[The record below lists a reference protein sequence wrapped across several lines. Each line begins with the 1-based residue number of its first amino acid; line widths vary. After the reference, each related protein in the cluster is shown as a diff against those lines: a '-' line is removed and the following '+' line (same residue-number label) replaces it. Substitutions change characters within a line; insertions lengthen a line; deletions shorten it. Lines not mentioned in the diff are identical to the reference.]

1 MPKKNKIRVRFAPS
15 PTGFLHIGSLRMVLL
30 NYLFARKE
38 KGVFILRIEDT
49 DQERFVEGAIESLLK
64 TLNLF
69 GIKFDEGPFFQSQR
83 LDIYKKYADQLLKE
97 KKAYYCFCTEKRLG
111 EMREEQIAKKQ
122 APMYDKHCRYL
133 DQQIIDENLKNNTP
147 YTIRMMVPEGETI
160 KFKDL
165 LHGEIEFKSDLI
177 DDQVLIKSD
186 GFPTYHFASTVDDH
200 LMEISHVIRGEEWLP
215 SAPKHILL
223 YKYFNWEPPVFVH
236 PSLML
241 SKDGGKLSKRKGDV
255 AVEDFI
261 EKGYLPEALINF
273 IGLIILSVKDGE
285 KEILSLKE
293 LIEMFDWDKVHRNP
307 AIFNTDKLDWINGQ
321 YIKQMPIK
329 ELTELCLPYLPKDS
343 NLDKKTIE
351 KIIKLEQERMTKLSD
366 IGESSAFFFEESEYN
381 SNMLTWPP
389 ALQGQKPGGKDAPK
403 QKTLDSLN
411 KAYTIL
417 CDVKD
422 DDFEAEKLKQIL
434 LPEAEKFINSDGKI
448 DRGQLLWPLRAALSG
463 KEKSPGPFEIAEIL
477 GKSETLKRIQKA
489 IELLK

>member
-15 PTGFLHIGSLRMVLL
+15 PTGFLHIGSLRMILL
-30 NYLFARKE
+30 DYLFAKKE
-38 KGVFILRIEDT
+38 KGDFILRIEDT
-49 DQERFVEGAIESLLK
+49 DQERFIEGAIESLLK

-69 GIKFDEGPFFQSQR
+69 GFKFDEGPYYQSER
-83 LDIYKKYADQLLKE
+83 LEIYKKYADQLLKE

-111 EMREEQIAKKQ
+111 EMREEQVAKKQ
-122 APMYDKHCRYL
+122 APMYDKHCRNL
-133 DQQIIDENLKNNTP
+133 DQEIINENLKNNTP
-147 YTIRMMVPEGETI
+147 YTIRMIVPKGETI

-165 LHGEIEFKSDLI
+165 LHDEVEFKSDLI

-186 GFPTYHFASTVDDH
+186 GFPTYHFASTIDDH

-223 YKYFNWEPPVFVH
+223 YRYLGWEPPIFVH

-285 KEILSLKE
+285 KEILSLDE
-293 LIEMFDWDKVHRNP
+293 LIEIFDWDKVHRNP
-307 AIFNTDKLDWINGQ
+307 AIFDTDKLDWINGQ

-351 KIIKLEQERMTKLSD
+351 KIVKLEQERMTKLSD
-366 IGESSAFFFEESEYN
+366 IGESSAFFFEELEYN
-381 SNMLTWPP
+381 SNILTW
-389 ALQGQKPGGKDAPK
+389 KNAPK
-403 QKTLDSLN
+403 QKTSESLDKVYS
-411 KAYTIL
+411 IL

-422 DDFEAEKLKQIL
+422 VDFETEKLKQVL

-463 KEKSPGPFEIAEIL
+463 REKSPGPFEIAEIL
-477 GKSETLKRIQKA
+477 GKSETLKRIKKA
-489 IELLK
+489 TDKLK